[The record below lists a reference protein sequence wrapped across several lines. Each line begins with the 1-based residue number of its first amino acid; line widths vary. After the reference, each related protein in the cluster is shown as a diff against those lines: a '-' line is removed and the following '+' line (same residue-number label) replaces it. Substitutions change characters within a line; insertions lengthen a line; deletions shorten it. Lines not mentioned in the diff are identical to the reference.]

1 MTARETRLVT
11 CARRHLPPEVA
22 ERWIALIR
30 PALRLRTCRRGEKR
44 VGQLGG
50 LPSLP
55 HDLAWPKWEGEG
67 SLNFVASIECGRL
80 PSDKVDIALP
90 DSGTLLFF
98 YFDCDSGYFDPE
110 YPPRTVGVWDPESLV
125 GARVIF
131 VPAGTAVAERAT
143 PSDIEPYDYV
153 PLTAKPVLTGPD
165 WSHPAFRAACRN
177 LSDAD
182 RGFLRDHANGDKFKS
197 ALRRLTP
204 SPWHQVGGHAVPV
217 QDAVEVEAAQ
227 AKLGVR
233 APFDDPTWEACEQE
247 GQRWALLAQID
258 TDSEA
263 DMRWG
268 DLGTLYW
275 LIRPE
280 DLATRDFEASSFTWQ
295 CT

>member
-11 CARRHLPPEVA
+11 CARRHLPPDVA

-30 PALRLRTCRRGEKR
+30 PALRLRSCRRGEKR

-55 HDLAWPKWEGEG
+55 PDLAWPEWKGEG

-80 PSDKVDIALP
+80 PPNTLDIALP

-98 YFDCDSGYFDPE
+98 YFDRDSGYFDPE

-131 VPAGTAVAERAT
+131 VPAGTPVAERAT
-143 PSDIEPYDYV
+143 PADIEPYDSV

-165 WSHPAFRAACRN
+165 WSHPAFRAACQD

-182 RGFLRDHANGDKFKS
+182 RDFLRDHANGDKFS
-197 ALRRLTP
+197 GALRRLTP
-204 SPWHQVGGHAVPV
+204 SPRHQLGGHAVAV
-217 QDAVEVEAAQ
+217 Q
-227 AKLGVR
+227 R
-233 APFDDPTWEACEQE
+233 APELDVAQVTLGGDPTWEACEHE
-247 GQRWALLAQID
+247 GQRWTLLAQID
-258 TDSEA
+258 TDGEA

-280 DLATRDFEASSFTWQ
+280 DLAARDFEASSFTWQ